1 MKCDYLF
8 VDTMFYPMRTHRKF
22 QRVVKVLKDVKMGVG
37 WMNNFMKM
45 TSIFE
50 VDLVRLLDMT

>member
-8 VDTMFYPMRTHRKF
+8 VDTMFYPMRTHRKL

-37 WMNNFMKM
+37 
-45 TSIFE
+45 
-50 VDLVRLLDMT
+50 

>member
-8 VDTMFYPMRTHRKF
+8 VDTMFHPMRAHRKF

-37 WMNNFMKM
+37 
-45 TSIFE
+45 
-50 VDLVRLLDMT
+50 